1 MPTLLGKFDISPQL
15 CFAIIQMTTLEQ
27 CDLGPT
33 VSYGHNKMLS
43 FSDGTCIRLHSVNRI
58 VGYIYLVDFVEHAKN
73 EIVILG
79 RLHIIM
85 RRLRRM

>member
-43 FSDGTCIRLHSVNRI
+43 FSDGTCIRLHSVN
-58 VGYIYLVDFVEHAKN
+58 
-73 EIVILG
+73 
-79 RLHIIM
+79 
-85 RRLRRM
+85 